1 MPRFASLVTVLALL
15 ACAAGAALVA
25 YGRWTRPIAAAGAA
39 LEAGDLQGALT
50 PYAESARRFRA
61 LPLSQRLLDRDF
73 SLVAHNQLAA
83 LYQLRRWDDVIERA
97 VDAPPASGPHF
108 WAGCA
113 LFRKGAEQKTRE
125 AQLEWVTRAQDEFK
139 LALVAAPNDWD
150 AKYNF
155 ELTSRLAA
163 ALRPSADT
171 KGTQQKNAPSTL
183 IQLLRPELQQQ
194 HQERAVKKVG

>member
-39 LEAGDLQGALT
+39 LEAGDVQGALT

-83 LYQLRRWDDVIERA
+83 LYELRRWDDVIERA

-125 AQLEWVTRAQDEFK
+125 AQLEWVTRAQD
-139 LALVAAPNDWD
+139 DWD